1 MFRHE
6 DLTGSTG
13 GVEADTSNELL
24 EINHRL
30 FNLFVMHLGT
40 GNAAQQCTKEQLWEI
55 RHGMEEIRGII
66 LEYVPEDR
74 RREPLAFLEAYLSVL
89 KLATAP
95 LDFGREKLFY
105 PRMLYSSIFEAAN
118 AAERQDS
125 PAWILDHLVGTHI
138 IYDER
143 GYILHAN
150 TPIGGYAK
158 EEIAGRHFTDFVI
171 PEQIPQAI
179 QRYGL
184 LFQGKHGSH
193 AYLLKH
199 KDGSIDWT
207 TFHCHP
213 YNKGDKLM
221 VLSALKEGRFAE
233 QAEECSA

>member
-13 GVEADTSNELL
+13 GVAADTRNELL

-30 FNLFVMHLGT
+30 FNLFVVHLGT

-95 LDFGREKLFY
+95 LVFGREKLFY

-118 AAERQDS
+118 AAERQDA

-138 IYDER
+138 IYDEN
-143 GYILHAN
+143 GYFTHASG
-150 TPIGGYAK
+150 PVIGYAK
-158 EEIAGRHFTDFVI
+158 EEIVGRHFTEFVI

-179 QRYGL
+179 QRFGT
-184 LFQGKHGSH
+184 LFQGKICSH
-193 AYLLKH
+193 SYLLKH
-199 KDGSIDWT
+199 KDGTIDWST
-207 TFHCHP
+207 LHCHP
-213 YNKGDKLM
+213 YANGDKLM
-221 VLSALKEGRFAE
+221 VLSAVKEGRFLD
-233 QAEECSA
+233 QAEEYTA

>member
-143 GYILHAN
+143 GYILHASA
-150 TPIGGYAK
+150 PIGGYEK
-158 EEIAGRHFTDFVI
+158 EEIVGRHFIDFVI
-171 PEQIPQAI
+171 PEQIPLAFQNF
-179 QRYGL
+179 GN
-184 LFQGKHGSH
+184 LFQGKNGTHS
-193 AYLLKH
+193 LLIKY
-199 KDGSIDWT
+199 KGGKIDWIT
-207 TFHCHP
+207 LHCHP
-213 YNKGDKLM
+213 YNNGDKLM
-221 VLSALKEGRFAE
+221 VLSALKEGRFE
-233 QAEECSA
+233 KHVEEYSV